1 MTPQDHQRRQ
11 DAAAVA
17 WLFVVIALAA
27 LCASLR
33 WP

>member
-11 DAAAVA
+11 DAIAVA
-17 WLFVVIALAA
+17 LMFAVIALAA